1 MTYLYKSRPYIVA
14 FLLFCVASS
23 KHIIIYNEEL
33 LVAGTFFAFVVFIT
47 VYFGDTIKASLDESR
62 NAILQELQ
70 SLWVYKKNGA
80 LYLKS
85 QHEKVP
91 AILESLSSIE
101 AFTLDTA
108 SQIGTIAT
116 KSYNCAARQQIQHRC
131 EQYAFSAQPLFTSYQ
146 QTMADSYLPLVL
158 VNSQKPETLA
168 GGLPVLGS
176 HSKQGQK
183 TAKKGIELLQKAK
196 Q

>member
-1 MTYLYKSRPYIVA
+1 MTYLYKSRPYIFA

-33 LVAGTFFAFVVFIT
+33 LVAGTFFAFVIFIT

-70 SLWVYKKNGA
+70 SLWVHKKNGA

-108 SQIGTIAT
+108 SQIGAIAT
-116 KSYNCAARQQIQHRC
+116 KSYNRAARQQIQHRC
-131 EQYAFSAQPLFTSYQ
+131 EQYVSSAQPLFTSYQ

-158 VNSQKPETLA
+158 VNSQRPQSLA
-168 GGLPVLGS
+168 
-176 HSKQGQK
+176 QGFTDQGKK

-196 Q
+196 I

>member
-1 MTYLYKSRPYIVA
+1 MTYLYKSRPALFA

-70 SLWVYKKNGA
+70 GLWVYKKNGA
-80 LYLKS
+80 LYLKT

-91 AILESLSSIE
+91 AILESLDSIQ
-101 AFTLDTA
+101 AFTLECV
-108 SQIGTIAT
+108 SQIGAIAT
-116 KSYNCAARQQIQHRC
+116 KSYNRTAHQQIQHRC
-131 EQYAFSAQPLFTSYQ
+131 EQYAASAQPLFTSYQ

-158 VNSQKPETLA
+158 VNSQKPEA
-168 GGLPVLGS
+168 GGLA
-176 HSKQGQK
+176 KQDSNGIANTRK

-196 Q
+196 A